1 MFKILVAYDVKMMNS
16 PRVAALV
23 LARSGSSLSVK
34 NIRNVAGHPLLSWP
48 ISAAMRSPMIDEV
61 YLSSDSERY
70 LSVGRTYGA
79 VGVLRPKVLSG
90 DAALGCDVVRHG
102 IRVILQKSPSVDTVV
117 VLHGNSVASTT
128 DQIDESLSHLA
139 DDSTISAVIPAEI
152 EMDRHPFRAKRL
164 NSDGSVNNFF
174 PLPSSTSSNR
184 QDLPTAVFYLHN
196 FWTVRVQSALDS
208 VGEPPWPCHGP
219 NVKALLTNSAVP
231 DVHTVEDLEL
241 SERWI
246 LRNGIEPPKAL
257 HTNAMEDVSRAVIWS
272 SEEY

>member
-1 MFKILVAYDVKMMNS
+1 MAYDFKMTNF

-23 LARSGSSLSVK
+23 LARSGSSLTDK

-48 ISAAMRSPMIDEV
+48 ISAAIRSPMIEDV

-70 LSVGRTYGA
+70 LAVGRTYGA

-102 IRVILQKSPSVDTVV
+102 IRTIVQKSPSVDTVV

-128 DQIDESLSHLA
+128 DQIEESISHLA
-139 DDSTISAVIPAEI
+139 EDSTLSAVIPAEI
-152 EMDRHPFRAKRL
+152 EMDRHPFRSKRL
-164 NSDGSVNNFF
+164 NSDGSVTNFF
-174 PLPSSTSSNR
+174 PLASSTSSNR

-208 VGEPPWPCHGP
+208 MGEPPWPCHGP
-219 NVKALLTNSAVP
+219 IVKALLTNSAVP
-231 DVHTVEDLEL
+231 DVHTVEDLAL

-246 LRNGIEPPKAL
+246 LRNGIESPKVL
-257 HTNAMEDVSRAVIWS
+257 HSNAMEDAPGAVNWS
-272 SEEY
+272 SEED